1 MKVIKKI
8 FNVLLILIGIMFIV
22 LCADIIVNKTV
33 KTDFDSLSA
42 TDRQAI
48 AEICDI
54 VALFDD
60 KKGNSDIWD
69 INYNLYKTGCV
80 IAREH
85 GSLRGRCYLINA
97 DANDKIFAQNIKLP
111 DDYDDISV
119 CRFSFCTPG
128 FLELFNPSLKEG
140 FISVNGR
147 YTYYSKYDVSTVKYN
162 GTGSLEESFVKNTF
176 AAALD
181 SPDQPQS
188 IYNTSFSLDEEN
200 IALTGLQYR
209 IIDDLLAADVSDDID
224 ELLFE
229 YVTVREYQYSLHPD
243 YTETQEHI
251 ELAEGRV
258 QHIFYNISTYT
269 GRNITYFNKEKTDS
283 ITFYSAYH
291 YLCTG
296 LYNSDVSE
304 YFDHTGNVYIGAA
317 LCEVLR
323 DFDLC
328 KNWEKKLD
336 NSTNTDFT
344 CQYYLIKDY
353 CNKHCTESKA
363 TLDDIKRAYNYN
375 EILSMAKA
383 LVEGNG
389 AE

>member
-1 MKVIKKI
+1 LNVIKKI
-8 FNVLLILIGIMFIV
+8 FNVLLILIGMIFIL

-48 AEICDI
+48 GEICDI
-54 VALFDD
+54 VNLFDD
-60 KKGNSDIWD
+60 KKGNSNIWD

-97 DANDKIFAQNIKLP
+97 NANDKLFAQKIKMP
-111 DDYDDISV
+111 DDYDELSV
-119 CRFSFCTPG
+119 YRFSFCTPRL
-128 FLELFNPSLKEG
+128 LELFKPSLKEG
-140 FISVNGR
+140 FISVNGKS
-147 YTYYSKYDVSTVKYN
+147 TFYSKYDVSTVKYN
-162 GTGSLEESFVKNTF
+162 GSGSLEESFVKNTF

-188 IYNTSFSLDEEN
+188 VNNVSYSLDEEN

-209 IIDDLLAADVSDDID
+209 IIDDLLTADVSDDID
-224 ELLFE
+224 ELIFE

-243 YTETQEHI
+243 FVGSWEHTE
-251 ELAEGRV
+251 LCEGRV
-258 QHIFYNISTYT
+258 QHVFYNISTYT

-296 LYNSDVSE
+296 MYNSDVSE
-304 YFDHTGNVYIGAA
+304 YFNNTGSVYTGAA

-336 NSTNTDFT
+336 NSTNSNFT
-344 CQYYLIKDY
+344 CQYYMIKDY
-353 CNKHCTESKA
+353 CSKHCTDNKI

-389 AE
+389 AQ